1 MYIGLGPDD
10 GVDRCQA
17 FLIFD
22 GQLVAIL
29 TALVLVMGGF
39 IVFIITAACMK
50 RSHARYL
57 I

>member
-39 IVFIITAACMK
+39 IVFIITVA
-50 RSHARYL
+50 
-57 I
+57 